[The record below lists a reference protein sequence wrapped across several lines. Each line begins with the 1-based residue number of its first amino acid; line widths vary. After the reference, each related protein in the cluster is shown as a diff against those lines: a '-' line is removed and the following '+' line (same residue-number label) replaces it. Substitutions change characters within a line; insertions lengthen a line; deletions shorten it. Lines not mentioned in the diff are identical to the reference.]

1 MLSKPSA
8 SIFMLLEAIG
18 TTKETKKEK
27 ERERERKIAERSVGE
42 RETYKERKSYHL
54 SLKKIIEL

>member
-18 TTKETKKEK
+18 TTKRDQ
-27 ERERERKIAERSVGE
+27 ERERERE
-42 RETYKERKSYHL
+42 REKLQRKVWGRERRIKKERATSYR
-54 SLKKIIEL
+54 

>member
-18 TTKETKKEK
+18 TTKRDQ
-27 ERERERKIAERSVGE
+27 EREREREREIAEKSVGE
-42 RETYKERKSYHL
+42 RETYKERKSYQL
-54 SLKKIIEL
+54 SLKKSLN